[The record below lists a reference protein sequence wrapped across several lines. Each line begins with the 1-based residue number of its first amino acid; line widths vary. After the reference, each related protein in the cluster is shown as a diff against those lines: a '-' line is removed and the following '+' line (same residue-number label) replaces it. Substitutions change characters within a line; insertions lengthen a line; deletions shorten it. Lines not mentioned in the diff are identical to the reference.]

1 MAGNMVMVEPSPA
14 RVLTAYEAELTKTRR
29 DISALELISRR
40 DSRDSEKRVRL
51 AYRQF
56 HQASLTGNEDDF
68 KAVRETITG
77 VLRDFGPKEDICL
90 LKANLDGRFH
100 CLEEVKQDLR
110 TCPALAGRHAGRS
123 ILADVDFQEG
133 RYEQARLA
141 LETLIQENRT
151 WDNLA
156 RLAHWKGKM
165 GQPEEADRL
174 YEEAGNELTAKE
186 LRSFAWLELQRG
198 ALAISR
204 GRCAKARK
212 HYWHTD
218 EHLAGLLAAEGK
230 LDEALTL
237 LEGVVERA
245 PKPELK
251 QALGEL
257 LAFMGRT
264 EEARPWLEAA
274 EAAFLAS
281 AQAGAVHYYHHLA
294 DLYADTG
301 GQPAEAVKWARKDVA
316 LRSNFSTQSALAWA
330 LLQNGEA
337 TEGLE
342 WIQRA
347 LSSGVQ
353 DGGIFA
359 TASSLFHT
367 VGDAA
372 QGEHYARAATEIN
385 PNGHSFHMHH

>member
-1 MAGNMVMVEPSPA
+1 M
-14 RVLTAYEAELTKTRR
+14 TAYDAELAKTRR
-29 DISALELISRR
+29 DIGALELISQR
-40 DSRDSEKRVRL
+40 DGRDSEKRVRL

-56 HQASLTGNEDDF
+56 HQASLTGNESDF
-68 KAVRETITG
+68 KAVRQTITG

-100 CLEEVKQDLR
+100 CLEEVKEDLR
-110 TCPALAGRHAGRS
+110 LCPALAARHAGRS

-151 WDNLA
+151 WDDLA

-165 GQPEEADRL
+165 GQPDEADRL
-174 YEEAGNELTAKE
+174 YEEAEEDLTAKE

-198 ALAISR
+198 ALAIFR
-204 GRCAKARK
+204 GRCAKARG
-212 HYWHTD
+212 HYQRAAASFPGHWHTD
-218 EHLAGLLAAEGK
+218 EHLAGLLAAEGN
-230 LDEALTL
+230 LDEALAL
-237 LEGVVERA
+237 LRSVVERA

-264 EEARPWLEAA
+264 EEARRWLDAA

-281 AQAGAVHYYHHLA
+281 AQEGAVHYYHHLA
-294 DLYADTG
+294 DFYADAG
-301 GQPAEAVKWARKDVA
+301 GQPAEAVKWARKDAA

-330 LLQNGEA
+330 LFQNGEVA
-337 TEGLE
+337 EGLE
-342 WIQRA
+342 WIRRA

-359 TASSLFHT
+359 TASSLFHAA
-367 VGDAA
+367 GDAA
-372 QGEHYARAATEIN
+372 QGEHYARAAAEIN